1 LKTPLFYKW
10 AVPIFRARIA
20 RDPGVGY
27 GSLRDLLRPYAN
39 DYAITN
45 AVIQKG
51 CDATK
56 LDIFGTPENNVGY
69 AEGVADQMR
78 ALGHTVKLHSC

>member
-10 AVPIFRARIA
+10 VVPIFRARIA

-27 GSLRDLLRPYAN
+27 GSLRDLIRPYAN

-51 CDATK
+51 RDATK
-56 LDIFGTPENNVGY
+56 LEFLAHPKI
-69 AEGVADQMR
+69 M
-78 ALGHTVKLHSC
+78 